1 MKAYSNDL
9 RKKVLDAYDKK
20 EGSLRKLAKRFSVSF
35 SFVWRLIKRFR
46 TLGIIN
52 PKPHGG
58 GPKPKLDSVY
68 LGVLREVSDANKEAT
83 LAELSDLFFKRA
95 KIRVSGSTIA
105 KKLTRLRISR
115 KKKTFHATE
124 RDTPEVQKER
134 EEFQRDMVSLPVEKL
149 IVVDE
154 AGVNTGMARTYGR
167 SSIGTRAEGDKPRNT
182 GSNISL
188 VGALGVSG
196 ITAIM
201 MLEGAV
207 DGDAF
212 KAFIEKRLV
221 PTLHSGDIVL
231 MDNINIHKGAKVEEA
246 IRSAGAKL
254 QYLPRYSPDLSPIE
268 NCWSKLKEL
277 LRGIAARTVDTLEE
291 GVKNALDKVTEKD
304 VKGWFKHCGYCIQ
317 SE

>member
-1 MKAYSNDL
+1 MRAYSNDL
-9 RKKVLDAYDKK
+9 RKKILEAYDEK
-20 EGSLRKLAKRFSVSF
+20 EGSIRKLAKRFSVSF
-35 SFVWRLIKRFR
+35 SFVWRLLKRFR
-46 TLGIIN
+46 KLGIVD

-58 GPKPKLDSVY
+58 GPKPKLDPVH
-68 LGVLREVSDANKEAT
+68 LAVLREVSDANKDAT
-83 LAELSDLFFKRA
+83 LAELSDLFFQRTTV
-95 KIRVSGSTIA
+95 RVSGSTVA
-105 KKLTRLRISR
+105 RKLKRLRISR

-124 RDTPEVQKER
+124 RDTPEVHKER
-134 EEFQRDMVSLPVEKL
+134 EEFQRDMVNLPVEKL

-154 AGVNTGMARTYGR
+154 AGINIGMARTYAR
-167 SSIGTRAEGDKPRNT
+167 SLIGTRAEGDKPRNT

-196 ITAIM
+196 MTTLM

-212 KAFIEKRLV
+212 NAFIENKLV
-221 PTLHSGDIVL
+221 PTLHQGDIVL
-231 MDNINIHKGAKVEEA
+231 MDSINTHKGKKVEEA
-246 IRSAGAKL
+246 IRSAGAEL
-254 QYLPRYSPDLSPIE
+254 RYLPRYSPDLSPIE

-277 LRGIAARTVDTLEE
+277 LRGIAARTVDNLEE

-304 VKGWFKHCGYCIQ
+304 VKGWFQHCGYCVQ

>member
-1 MKAYSNDL
+1 MKAYSNDF
-9 RKKVLDAYDKK
+9 RKKILEAYEKK

-35 SFVWRLIKRFR
+35 SFVRRLVKRFR
-46 TLGIIN
+46 KFGIVD
-52 PKPHGG
+52 PEPHGG
-58 GPKPKLDSVY
+58 GAKPKLDPAY
-68 LGVLREVSDANKEAT
+68 LGILREVSNANKDAT
-83 LAELSDLFFKRA
+83 LAELSDLFFERT

-105 KKLTRLRISR
+105 QKLKRLRISR

-124 RDTPEVQKER
+124 RDTPEVQQER
-134 EEFQRDMVSLPVEKL
+134 EEFQRDMVNLPVEKL

-154 AGVNTGMARTYGR
+154 AGINIGMARTYGR

-188 VGALGVSG
+188 VGALGLSG

-212 KAFIEKRLV
+212 EAFIEKMLV
-221 PTLHSGDIVL
+221 PTLHSGDTVL
-231 MDNINIHKGAKVEEA
+231 MDNVKIHKGEEVEEA

-268 NCWSKLKEL
+268 NCWSKLKEI
-277 LRGIAARTVDTLEE
+277 LRGIAARTVDNLAE
-291 GVKNALDKVTEKD
+291 GVKNALDEITEKD
-304 VKGWFKHCGYCIQ
+304 TKGWFKHCGYCVQ
-317 SE
+317 S

>member
-9 RKKVLDAYDKK
+9 RKKILEAYEKK

-35 SFVWRLIKRFR
+35 SFVRRLVKRFR
-46 TLGIIN
+46 KLGIVD
-52 PKPHGG
+52 PEPHGG
-58 GPKPKLDSVY
+58 GAKPKLDRAY
-68 LGVLREVSDANKEAT
+68 FDILREVSDANKDAT
-83 LAELSDLFFKRA
+83 LAELSDLFFERT

-105 KKLTRLRISR
+105 RKLKRLRISR
-115 KKKTFHATE
+115 KKKTLHATE

-134 EEFQRDMVSLPVEKL
+134 EEFQRDMINLPVEKL

-154 AGVNTGMARTYGR
+154 AGVNIGMVRRYGR

-188 VGALGVSG
+188 VGALGLSG
-196 ITAIM
+196 ITTIM

-212 KAFIEKRLV
+212 EAFIEKMLV

-231 MDNINIHKGAKVEEA
+231 MDNVNIHKGAEVEKA

-277 LRGIAARTVDTLEE
+277 LRGIAARTVDNLEE
-291 GVKNALDKVTEKD
+291 GVKNALGKVTEKD
-304 VKGWFKHCGYCIQ
+304 VKSWFKHCGYCTQ
-317 SE
+317 SK

>member
-9 RKKVLDAYDKK
+9 RKKILEAYDKK
-20 EGSLRKLAKRFSVSF
+20 EGSLRKLAKQFSVSF
-35 SFVWRLIKRFR
+35 SFVWRLVKRFR
-46 TLGIIN
+46 KFGIVD

-58 GPKPKLDSVY
+58 GPKPKLDPAY
-68 LGVLREVSDANKEAT
+68 FGVLREVSDANKDAT
-83 LAELSDLFFKRA
+83 LVELSDLFFKRT
-95 KIRVSGSTIA
+95 KIRVSGPTIGR
-105 KKLTRLRISR
+105 KLKRLRISR

-134 EEFQRDMVSLPVEKL
+134 KEFQQDMIHLPVEKL

-167 SSIGTRAEGDKPRNT
+167 SLIGTRAEGDKPRNT

-188 VGALGVSG
+188 VGALRVSG
-196 ITAIM
+196 ITTIM

-212 KAFIEKRLV
+212 KAFIEKKLV
-221 PTLHSGDIVL
+221 PTLHAGDIVL
-231 MDNINIHKGAKVEEA
+231 MDNINIHKGKEVEEA

-254 QYLPRYSPDLSPIE
+254 QYLPRYSPDLSPME

>member
-9 RKKVLDAYDKK
+9 RKKILEAYEKK
-20 EGSLRKLAKRFSVSF
+20 EGSLRKLARRFSVSF
-35 SFVWRLIKRFR
+35 SFVRRLVKRFR
-46 TLGIIN
+46 KFGIVD
-52 PKPHGG
+52 PEPHGG
-58 GPKPKLDSVY
+58 GAKPKLDPIY
-68 LGVLREVSDANKEAT
+68 LGILREVSDANTDAT
-83 LAELSDLFFKRA
+83 LAELSDLFFERT

-105 KKLTRLRISR
+105 RKLKRLRISR

-124 RDTPEVQKER
+124 RDTPEIQKER
-134 EEFQRDMVSLPVEKL
+134 EEFQRDMVNLPVEEL

-154 AGVNTGMARTYGR
+154 AGVNIGMARTYGR
-167 SSIGTRAEGDKPRNT
+167 SSIGIRAEGDKPRNT
-182 GSNISL
+182 GKNISL
-188 VGALGVSG
+188 VGALGLSG
-196 ITAIM
+196 ITTIM

-207 DGDAF
+207 DGEAF
-212 KAFIEKRLV
+212 EAFIEKMLV
-221 PTLHSGDIVL
+221 PTLHSGNIVL
-231 MDNINIHKGAKVEEA
+231 MDNVNIHKGEAVEEA

-277 LRGIAARTVDTLEE
+277 LRGIAARTVDNLEK
-291 GVKNALDKVTEKD
+291 GVKEAIDQVTKKD